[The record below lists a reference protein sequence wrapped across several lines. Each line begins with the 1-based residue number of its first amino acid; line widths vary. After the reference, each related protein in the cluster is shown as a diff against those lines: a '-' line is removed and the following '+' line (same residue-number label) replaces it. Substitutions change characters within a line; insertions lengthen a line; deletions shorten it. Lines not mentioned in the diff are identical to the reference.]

1 MYITSVQKTQP
12 YSRKNQ
18 QLLRKLCEH
27 NLKSSCIVSPPVLA
41 SAVDT
46 VMGSSAMVTVLRQ
59 EIDRYN
65 TLLHGIHSSMRSLVL
80 AIKGEI
86 IMSEPL
92 EDAYNALLAQKVPQ
106 KWKVGHWSYWGTHCA
121 SYSHRKSCTLFSA
134 SCLCFLNA
142 IPYEYSVCF
151 GHRKNVSI

>member
-1 MYITSVQKTQP
+1 
-12 YSRKNQ
+12 
-18 QLLRKLCEH
+18 
-27 NLKSSCIVSPPVLA
+27 
-41 SAVDT
+41 
-46 VMGSSAMVTVLRQ
+46 MVTVLRQ

-106 KWKVGHWSYWGTHCA
+106 KWKVGHWSCLGN
-121 SYSHRKSCTLFSA
+121 TLCMLLSQKNIN
-134 SCLCFLNA
+134 FLFLLFFLL
-142 IPYEYSVCF
+142 VVF
-151 GHRKNVSI
+151 